1 MPSGLASGGPAT
13 VTTTSNGTTVGTDK
27 IDIEAVA
34 PAIFTVAGTG
44 SGAPAAYVLTYSPSG
59 TQTASQNAYT
69 CSGATCT
76 PAALSVTGGQSY
88 LVLYATGVRGATSVV
103 AYIGPT
109 LAPGFTGM
117 NVDATSAIQITPS
130 YAGAQNTDTGLDQL
144 NIQLPATLAGTG
156 TMYLQLMVN
165 GVYPS
170 NTVQLAFE

>member
-1 MPSGLASGGPAT
+1 
-13 VTTTSNGTTVGTDK
+13 
-27 IDIEAVA
+27 
-34 PAIFTVAGTG
+34 
-44 SGAPAAYVLTYSPSG
+44 
-59 TQTASQNAYT
+59 
-69 CSGATCT
+69 
-76 PAALSVTGGQSY
+76 
-88 LVLYATGVRGATSVV
+88 
-103 AYIGPT
+103 